1 MMAVNYNFEWDI
13 KKAQA
18 NQDNHGV
25 SFEKA
30 GKQENK
36 YAGEIISCF

>member
-18 NQDNHGV
+18 NQDKLGV
-25 SFEKA
+25 SFEEA
-30 GKQENK
+30 AAEP
-36 YAGEIISCF
+36 

>member
-1 MMAVNYNFEWDI
+1 MAVNYNFECDI

-18 NQDNHGV
+18 NQDKLGV
-25 SFEKA
+25 SFEEA

-36 YAGEIISCF
+36 YAGEIISRF